1 MTTDDSSSSSGTG
14 GLDANLAF
22 ARRMDRIDG
31 LAHYRAQFVGTE
43 AVGSNIESPN
53 AVVYLDGNSLGRPTR
68 ASVERI
74 SDFLTNAWGTRL
86 IRGWDDEWMDLPLRI
101 GDDLG
106 RAALGAAPGQV
117 LVGDSTTVMLYKLA
131 RAAVDSRPGR
141 TEIVLDTDNFPTD
154 RYVLEGVAAERGL
167 TLRWIRS
174 DPASGVTPEQVRQV
188 VGPQTALVLLSH
200 VAYRSGFLA
209 DVREITRVAH
219 DAGALVLWDLCHS
232 VGSVPVELDLWG
244 VDLAV
249 GCTYKYLNGGPGS
262 PAFGYVRNDLHDVLA
277 QPIQG
282 WMGTKDVFTMGPEYV
297 PAVGIRSFMSGTP
310 AIVGMLAMQD
320 TIAMIEDA
328 GIEQVRAKSVAL
340 TEFAITLVDD
350 WLAPMGVTVGSPREQ
365 THRGGHVTINHPA
378 MRQVTTTLWEH
389 DVLPDFR
396 APDGLR
402 IGLSPLCTSFVETYE
417 GVAAIRDVLRGI
429 LLGQSGLTAGV

>member
-1 MTTDDSSSSSGTG
+1 MTSNTANSAAT
-14 GLDANLAF
+14 GLDAHLAF

-31 LAHYRAQFVGTE
+31 LAHYRARFIGTE
-43 AVGSNIESPN
+43 TLGVNDAGQNPL
-53 AVVYLDGNSLGRPTR
+53 AYLDGNSLGRPTK
-68 ASVERI
+68 ASAQRI
-74 SDFLTNAWGTRL
+74 AEFLRTAWGTRL
-86 IRGWDDEWMDLPLRI
+86 IRGWDEEWMDLPLRI

-106 RAALGAAPGQV
+106 RAAIGAAPGQV
-117 LVGDSTTVMLYKLA
+117 FVGDSTTVLLYKLA

-154 RYVLEGVAAERGL
+154 RYVLEGIAAERGL

-174 DPASGVTPEQVRQV
+174 DPAGGVTADQVRQV
-188 VGPQTALVLLSH
+188 VGPKTALVLLSH

-209 DVREITRVAH
+209 DVRTITRVAH
-219 DAGALVLWDLCHS
+219 EVDALVLWDLCHS
-232 VGSVPVELDLWG
+232 VGSVPVEVDLWD

-262 PAFGYVRNDLHDVLA
+262 PAFGYVRRDLQDVLA

-282 WMGTKDVFTMGPEYV
+282 WMGSRDAFEMGPGYV
-297 PAVGIRSFMSGTP
+297 PAAGIRRFLSGTP
-310 AIVGMLAMQD
+310 AVVGMLAMQD

-340 TEFAITLVDD
+340 TEFAITLVDE
-350 WLAPMGVTVGSPREQ
+350 WLAPMGVTVASPREH

-378 MRQVTTTLWEH
+378 MRQVTATLWAH
-389 DVLPDFR
+389 DVIPDFR
-396 APDGLR
+396 APHGLR
-402 IGLSPLCTSFVETYE
+402 IGLSPLSTSFVET
-417 GVAAIRDVLRGI
+417 
-429 LLGQSGLTAGV
+429 

>member
-1 MTTDDSSSSSGTG
+1 MTTNNTGAPTG
-14 GLDANLAF
+14 GSDIGGMDAPLAF

-31 LAHYRAQFVGTE
+31 LAHYRPQFVGTE
-43 AVGSNIESPN
+43 TDNPVA
-53 AVVYLDGNSLGRPTR
+53 YLDGNSLGRPTR

-74 SDFLTNAWGTRL
+74 SNFLSGAWGTRL
-86 IRGWDDEWMDLPLRI
+86 IRGWDDEWMALPLQI

-117 LVGDSTTVMLYKLA
+117 FVGDSTTVMLYKLA
-131 RAAVDSRPGR
+131 RAAVDARGGR
-141 TEIVLDTDNFPTD
+141 SEIVLDNDNFPTD
-154 RYVLEGVAAERGL
+154 RYVLEGIAAERGL

-174 DPASGVTPEQVRQV
+174 DPAGGVTPEQVRRV
-188 VGPQTALVLLSH
+188 IGPQTALVLLSH

-232 VGSVPVELDLWG
+232 AGSVPVELDLWG

-297 PAVGIRSFMSGTP
+297 AATGIRRFMSGTP

-320 TIAMIEDA
+320 TIAMIEEA

-340 TEFAITLVDD
+340 TEFAITLVDE
-350 WLAPMGVTVGSPREQ
+350 WLAPMSVTVASPREP

-389 DVLPDFR
+389 DVIPDFR
-396 APDGLR
+396 SPDGLR
-402 IGLSPLCTSFVETYE
+402 IGLSPLSTSFVETYE

-429 LLGQSGLTAGV
+429 LLGQSGLIPGV